1 MPSGHLLPDRVC
13 SGIPAVAN
21 YVGVFGTSDIDDC
34 MALPNSPCLGE
45 GAMFQNSAVSFR
57 GFSDGLSNSI
67 VVGEHKT
74 RRDSGFNWTSTW
86 AGVVANGEDAIV
98 RLLGTCDHT
107 PNHPANHIDDFSSHH
122 SGGAFF
128 LLGDGSVRF
137 IGTSIDL
144 NVYQHLVT
152 RAAGDI
158 VGEF

>member
-1 MPSGHLLPDRVC
+1 M
-13 SGIPAVAN
+13 AN

-34 MALPNSPCLGE
+34 MALPNSPCLRE
-45 GAMFQNSAVSFR
+45 GAMFQNSTVSFR